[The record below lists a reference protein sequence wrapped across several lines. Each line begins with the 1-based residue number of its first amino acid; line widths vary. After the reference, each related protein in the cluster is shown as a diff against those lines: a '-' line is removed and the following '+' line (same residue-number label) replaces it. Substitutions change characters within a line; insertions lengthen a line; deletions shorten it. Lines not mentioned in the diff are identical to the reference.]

1 LLIFGTR
8 TIRPI
13 SPRGVALFIN
23 AIVLASPSFLYST
36 AFAQASS
43 NLATSNLVTQSD
55 GEAPSPVQVGTVTS
69 PITSGANPIANPL
82 GTVGSTEKLGASV
95 TVVTSNEVS
104 TDLSVP
110 PSIGAQLSAQDK
122 PSKAPELFTPA
133 SKTKANTPKSF
144 VKSAPSGPV
153 EMDLRQLWNELK
165 LNNPQLASLRE
176 SYLSAKATVPQ
187 INAPANP
194 QVGLVWS
201 GMPVNSPFALG
212 GANAPSPQNPNG
224 ISSNNAISV
233 AQPFQFPGKKSLAAD
248 IADTNAEALLAQS
261 ESTYLQLGAQLST
274 LYYNT
279 LASQKQLQV
288 LKESVVRLEM
298 IKNVAKAR
306 YANNAA
312 AYVEYLNAQVAQSA
326 AEADQFN
333 LERQLEVGINNIN
346 TLIGRHSR
354 EKLILKG
361 DGRRAMA
368 PVPTL
373 VELEDYAESSHP
385 SLKSSALQLDAARK
399 GVTLAKKAYLPD
411 FQVIGSSYTPRG
423 PFSANNGALFYQFE
437 LDLIIPLYF
446 FTKEK
451 YGVEQAMR
459 SQASA
464 EASDISNR
472 QQVVL
477 AVNSAYAAYQQAKM
491 ATTFLRDRQVPQA
504 DAAYK
509 VGLTQ
514 YANNGQGFNDL
525 LTAQTQLRNLE
536 VQLALAEAN
545 LLQAQATLLVSAGK
559 EPF

>member
-1 LLIFGTR
+1 MFILGKRKISAIFLLKG
-8 TIRPI
+8 I
-13 SPRGVALFIN
+13 SPFVF
-23 AIVLASPSFLYST
+23 ASTPFL
-36 AFAQASS
+36 AFAQ
-43 NLATSNLVTQSD
+43 TVKD
-55 GEAPSPVQVGTVTS
+55 SP
-69 PITSGANPIANPL
+69 P
-82 GTVGSTEKLGASV
+82 ASV
-95 TVVTSNEVS
+95 TVQTS
-104 TDLSVP
+104 DAALAAP
-110 PSIGAQLSAQDK
+110 PSIGAQLSAQET
-122 PSKAPELFTPA
+122 PSKAAELFAPVT
-133 SKTKANTPKSF
+133 KTNTPKNY
-144 VKSAPSGPV
+144 VKSASSGPV

-187 INAPANP
+187 IAAPANP

-212 GANAPSPQNPNG
+212 GANAPSPQYPNG
-224 ISSNNAISV
+224 ISSNNSISFT
-233 AQPFQFPGKKSLAAD
+233 QPFQFPGKKSLAAD
-248 IADTNAEALLAQS
+248 IADTNAEAMLASS

-274 LYYNT
+274 LYYST
-279 LASQKQLQV
+279 LAVQKQLQV

-333 LERQLEVGINNIN
+333 LERQLEVGIKNIN

-361 DGRRAMA
+361 DVRRSMNT
-368 PVPTL
+368 VPTL

-451 YGVEQAMR
+451 YGVEQAQR
-459 SQASA
+459 NHAAA
-464 EASDISNR
+464 EASNISNR

-477 AVNSAYAAYQQAKM
+477 AVNSAYGAYQQAKT
-491 ATTFLRDRQVPQA
+491 AAIFLKERQVPQA

-514 YANNGQGFNDL
+514 YSNNGQGFNDL
-525 LTAQTQLRNLE
+525 LTAQAQLRALE
-536 VQLALAEAN
+536 IALAQAESN
-545 LLQAQATLLVSAGK
+545 LLQAQAVLMVSAGK

>member
-1 LLIFGTR
+1 LFILGTR
-8 TIRPI
+8 KI
-13 SPRGVALFIN
+13 SAVFTVKRVAFVLFD
-23 AIVLASPSFLYST
+23 ST
-36 AFAQASS
+36 SSIAVFAQ
-43 NLATSNLVTQSD
+43 SD
-55 GEAPSPVQVGTVTS
+55 
-69 PITSGANPIANPL
+69 
-82 GTVGSTEKLGASV
+82 STPPASV
-95 TVVTSNEVS
+95 TVQTGDAN
-104 TDLSVP
+104 LSAP
-110 PSIGAQLSAQDK
+110 PSIGAQLSSQEK
-122 PSKAPELFTPA
+122 PSKANELFAPV
-133 SKTKANTPKSF
+133 TKANTPKIY
-144 VKSAPSGPV
+144 VKSAPSGPA
-153 EMDLRQLWNELK
+153 EMDLRQLWSEMK
-165 LNNPQLASLRE
+165 INNPQLASLRE
-176 SYLSAKATVPQ
+176 SYLAAKATVPQ

-201 GMPVNSPFALG
+201 GMPVGSPLALG
-212 GANAPSPQNPNG
+212 TAGSNPNVG
-224 ISSNNAISV
+224 NNNAISI
-233 AQPFQFPGKKSLAAD
+233 AQPFQFPGKKSLAAN

-261 ESTYLQLGAQLST
+261 EAVYLQLGAQLST
-274 LYYNT
+274 LYYSA

-288 LKESVVRLEM
+288 LKESVIRLEM

-333 LERQLEVGINNIN
+333 LERQLQVALNNIN
-346 TLIGRHSR
+346 TLVGRHSR
-354 EKLILKG
+354 EKLVLKG
-361 DGRRAMA
+361 DVRRSMNLI
-368 PVPTL
+368 PTL

-385 SLKSSALQLDAARK
+385 SLKGSALQLDAARK

-423 PFSANNGALFYQFE
+423 PFSANNGALYYQFE

-459 SQASA
+459 NQASA

-477 AVNSAYAAYQQAKM
+477 AVNSAYAAYEQAKT
-491 ATTFLRDRQVPQA
+491 AANFLRDRQVPQA

-514 YANNGQGFNDL
+514 YSNNGQGFNDL
-525 LTAQTQLRNLE
+525 LTAQTQLRSLE
-536 VQLALAEAN
+536 IQLALAESN
-545 LLQAQATLLVSAGK
+545 LLQAQAVLLATAGK

>member
-1 LLIFGTR
+1 MLILGTQK
-8 TIRPI
+8 I
-13 SPRGVALFIN
+13 SALTYQEFTFLTLATFAFSAVFSIASIASAQTGN
-23 AIVLASPSFLYST
+23 ASP
-36 AFAQASS
+36 
-43 NLATSNLVTQSD
+43 
-55 GEAPSPVQVGTVTS
+55 
-69 PITSGANPIANPL
+69 
-82 GTVGSTEKLGASV
+82 ASV
-95 TVVTSNEVS
+95 TVQSGDS
-104 TDLSVP
+104 MSVP
-110 PSIGAQLSAQDK
+110 PSIGEQLSAQNSPPEK
-122 PSKAPELFTPA
+122 PSKASELFAPV
-133 SKTKANTPKSF
+133 TKVNTPKSF

-187 INAPANP
+187 IAAPANP

-212 GANAPSPQNPNG
+212 GANAPTPQNPQG
-224 ISSNNAISV
+224 ISSNNSISV

-261 ESTYLQLGAQLST
+261 ESAYLQLGAQLST

-279 LASQKQLQV
+279 LATQKQLQV
-288 LKESVVRLEM
+288 LKESVVRLAR
-298 IKNVAKAR
+298 IKYVAKAR

-333 LERQLEVGINNIN
+333 LERQLEVGLKSIN
-346 TLIGRHSR
+346 TLIGHHSR

-385 SLKSSALQLDAARK
+385 TLKSSALQLDAARK

-459 SQASA
+459 NQASA
-464 EASDISNR
+464 EASEISNR

-477 AVNSAYAAYQQAKM
+477 AVNSAYAAYQQAKT
-491 ATTFLRDRQVPQA
+491 ATTFLKDRQVPQA

-545 LLQAQATLLVSAGK
+545 LLQAQAALMVTAGK

>member
-1 LLIFGTR
+1 MIYGTR
-8 TIRPI
+8 KTRVTIAI
-13 SPRGVALFIN
+13 NSIVVALLTPFS
-23 AIVLASPSFLYST
+23 AVV
-36 AFAQASS
+36 FAQA
-43 NLATSNLVTQSD
+43 NSNLVTEQD
-55 GEAPSPVQVGTVTS
+55 GTTNAVQAGIVLNTSLPVDAPIV
-69 PITSGANPIANPL
+69 
-82 GTVGSTEKLGASV
+82 EKSGASV
-95 TVVTSNEVS
+95 TVQSGNAYVNSS
-104 TDLSVP
+104 LAAP
-110 PSIGAQLSAQDK
+110 PSVLGQAPIGAQLTSQEK
-122 PSKAPELFTPA
+122 PLRA
-133 SKTKANTPKSF
+133 SDALVPVTKANTPKIYT
-144 VKSAPSGPV
+144 KPIASGPV

-165 LNNPQLASLRE
+165 TNNPQLASLRE
-176 SYLSAKATVPQ
+176 AYLSAKATVPQ
-187 INAPANP
+187 IAAPNNP

-201 GMPVNSPFALG
+201 GMPVGSPLALG
-212 GANAPSPQNPNG
+212 TAGSNPAYSN
-224 ISSNNAISV
+224 NNAISI

-274 LYYNT
+274 LYYSA

-306 YANNAA
+306 YSNNAA

-326 AEADQFN
+326 AQADQFN
-333 LERQLEVGINNIN
+333 LERQLEVAINSIN
-346 TLIGRHSR
+346 TLVGRHSR

-361 DGRRAMA
+361 DVRRSMNA
-368 PVPTL
+368 VPTL

-399 GVTLAKKAYLPD
+399 GVSLAKKAYLPD

-423 PFSANNGALFYQFE
+423 PFTSNNGALYYQFE

-451 YGVEQAMR
+451 YGVEQAQR
-459 SQASA
+459 NQASA

-472 QQVVL
+472 QQIVL
-477 AVNSAYAAYQQAKM
+477 AVNSAYAAYQQAKT
-491 ATTFLRDRQVPQA
+491 AANFLKDRQVPQA

-509 VGLTQ
+509 VGLVQ
-514 YANNGQGFNDL
+514 YSNNGQGFNDL

-545 LLQAQATLLVSAGK
+545 LLQAQAVLLVTAGK

>member
-1 LLIFGTR
+1 MFIFGTR
-8 TIRPI
+8 KI
-13 SPRGVALFIN
+13 SAVFTLKRITFVLF
-23 AIVLASPSFLYST
+23 ASSFSAT
-36 AFAQASS
+36 CFAQ
-43 NLATSNLVTQSD
+43 TEQT
-55 GEAPSPVQVGTVTS
+55 PS
-69 PITSGANPIANPL
+69 AN
-82 GTVGSTEKLGASV
+82 V
-95 TVVTSNEVS
+95 TVQTDGTS
-104 TDLSVP
+104 LSSP
-110 PSIGAQLSAQDK
+110 PSIGAQLSSQDK
-122 PSKAPELFTPA
+122 PSKAAELFAPV
-133 SKTKANTPKSF
+133 TKANTPKIYTKPVST
-144 VKSAPSGPV
+144 GPV
-153 EMDLRQLWNELK
+153 EMDLRQLWNEMK
-165 LNNPQLASLRE
+165 INNPQLSSLRE

-187 INAPANP
+187 IAAPANP

-201 GMPVNSPFALG
+201 GMPVNSPLALG
-212 GANAPSPQNPNG
+212 GANAPSQQYPGG
-224 ISSNNAISV
+224 ISSNNSISI

-248 IADTNAEALLAQS
+248 IADTNAEALLAQA

-274 LYYNT
+274 LYYSA

-288 LKESVVRLEM
+288 LKESVIRLEM

-333 LERQLEVGINNIN
+333 LERQLEVALKSINA
-346 TLIGRHSR
+346 LVGRHSR

-361 DGRRAMA
+361 DVRRSMNS
-368 PVPTL
+368 VPTL

-385 SLKSSALQLDAARK
+385 SLNSSALQLEAARK

-451 YGVEQAMR
+451 YGVEQAIR
-459 SQASA
+459 NQASA

-472 QQVVL
+472 QQIVL
-477 AVNSAYAAYQQAKM
+477 AVNSAYAGYQQAKT
-491 ATTFLRDRQVPQA
+491 AANFLKDRQVPQA

-509 VGLTQ
+509 VGLVQ
-514 YANNGQGFNDL
+514 YSNNGQGFNDL

-545 LLQAQATLLVSAGK
+545 LLQAQAVLLVTAGK

>member
-1 LLIFGTR
+1 MLILGKHETSVVQSLNSVTPFAMA
-8 TIRPI
+8 
-13 SPRGVALFIN
+13 ALVVCSSAFS
-23 AIVLASPSFLYST
+23 VS
-36 AFAQASS
+36 AFAQA
-43 NLATSNLVTQSD
+43 VVD
-55 GEAPSPVQVGTVTS
+55 
-69 PITSGANPIANPL
+69 
-82 GTVGSTEKLGASV
+82 STPASV
-95 TVVTSNEVS
+95 TVQSGDTS
-104 TDLSVP
+104 LAAP
-110 PSIGAQLSAQDK
+110 PSIGAQLGAS
-122 PSKAPELFTPA
+122 SKAAEMFAPV
-133 SKTKANTPKSF
+133 TKANTPKIYT
-144 VKSAPSGPV
+144 KPIASGPT

-165 LNNPQLASLRE
+165 VNNPQLSSLRE

-212 GANAPSPQNPNG
+212 GANTPSQQYPGG
-224 ISSNNAISV
+224 ISSNNAISI
-233 AQPFQFPGKKSLAAD
+233 AQPFQFPGKKSLAAN

-261 ESTYLQLGAQLST
+261 EATYLQLGAQLSS
-274 LYYNT
+274 LYYGA

-288 LKESVVRLEM
+288 LKESVIRLEM

-333 LERQLEVGINNIN
+333 VDRQLQVALNSIN
-346 TLIGRHSR
+346 TLVGRHSR
-354 EKLILKG
+354 EKLVLRG
-361 DGRRAMA
+361 DVRRAMNG
-368 PVPTL
+368 VPTL

-385 SLKSSALQLDAARK
+385 TLKSSALQLDAARK
-399 GVTLAKKAYLPD
+399 GVDLAKKAYLPD

-423 PFSANNGALFYQFE
+423 PFSANNGALFYQLE

-451 YGVEQAMR
+451 YGVEQAQR
-459 SQASA
+459 NQAAA
-464 EASDISNR
+464 EAGNISNR
-472 QQVVL
+472 QQIVL
-477 AVNSAYAAYQQAKM
+477 AVNTAYAAYEQAKNQ
-491 ATTFLRDRQVPQA
+491 TQFLKDRQVPQA

-509 VGLTQ
+509 VGLIQ
-514 YANNGQGFNDL
+514 YSNNGQGFNDL

-545 LLQAQATLLVSAGK
+545 LMQSQAVLLVSAGK

>member
-1 LLIFGTR
+1 MLILGKHKT
-8 TIRPI
+8 
-13 SPRGVALFIN
+13 SVATPLKRVTPF
-23 AIVLASPSFLYST
+23 AMAAFVVCASTLSVST
-36 AFAQASS
+36 FAQSS
-43 NLATSNLVTQSD
+43 MDN
-55 GEAPSPVQVGTVTS
+55 
-69 PITSGANPIANPL
+69 TSG
-82 GTVGSTEKLGASV
+82 SV
-95 TVVTSNEVS
+95 TVQTGDTS
-104 TDLSVP
+104 LAAP
-110 PSIGAQLSAQDK
+110 PSIGAQLGAS
-122 PSKAPELFTPA
+122 SKAAEMFAPV
-133 SKTKANTPKSF
+133 TKVNTPKIYTKPIS
-144 VKSAPSGPV
+144 SGPT

-165 LNNPQLASLRE
+165 VNNPQLSSLRE

-201 GMPVNSPFALG
+201 GMPVNSPLALG
-212 GANAPSPQNPNG
+212 GANAPSQQYPGG
-224 ISSNNAISV
+224 ISSNNAISI
-233 AQPFQFPGKKSLAAD
+233 AQPFQFPGKKSLAAN

-261 ESTYLQLGAQLST
+261 EATYLQLGAQLSS
-274 LYYNT
+274 LYYSA

-288 LKESVVRLEM
+288 LKESVIRLEM

-333 LERQLEVGINNIN
+333 VDRQLQVALNNIN
-346 TLIGRHSR
+346 TLVGRHSR
-354 EKLILKG
+354 EKLVLRG
-361 DGRRAMA
+361 DVRRAMNG
-368 PVPTL
+368 VPTL

-385 SLKSSALQLDAARK
+385 ALKSSALQLDAARK
-399 GVTLAKKAYLPD
+399 GVDLAKKAYLPD

-423 PFSANNGALFYQFE
+423 PFSANNGALFYQLE

-451 YGVEQAMR
+451 YGVEQAQR
-459 SQASA
+459 NQAAA
-464 EASDISNR
+464 EAGNISNR
-472 QQVVL
+472 QQIVL
-477 AVNSAYAAYQQAKM
+477 AVNTAYAAYEQAKNQ
-491 ATTFLRDRQVPQA
+491 TQFLKDRQVPQA

-509 VGLTQ
+509 VGLIQ
-514 YANNGQGFNDL
+514 YSNNGQGFNDL

-545 LLQAQATLLVSAGK
+545 LMQSQAVLLVSAGK

>member
-1 LLIFGTR
+1 LFIFGTR
-8 TIRPI
+8 KI
-13 SPRGVALFIN
+13 SAVCTLKRIAFALY
-23 AIVLASPSFLYST
+23 ASSFLAT
-36 AFAQASS
+36 CFAQTGQMPSA
-43 NLATSNLVTQSD
+43 NVT
-55 GEAPSPVQVGTVTS
+55 VQTD
-69 PITSGANPIANPL
+69 
-82 GTVGSTEKLGASV
+82 GAS
-95 TVVTSNEVS
+95 
-104 TDLSVP
+104 LSSP
-110 PSIGAQLSAQDK
+110 PSIGAQLAGQEQ
-122 PSKAPELFTPA
+122 PSKAAELFAPV
-133 SKTKANTPKSF
+133 TKANTPKIYTKPVS
-144 VKSAPSGPV
+144 SGPV
-153 EMDLRQLWNELK
+153 EMDLRQLWNEMK
-165 LNNPQLASLRE
+165 ANNPQLSSLRE

-187 INAPANP
+187 IAAPANP

-201 GMPVNSPFALG
+201 GMPVNSPLALG
-212 GANAPSPQNPNG
+212 AANTPSQQYPGG
-224 ISSNNAISV
+224 ISSNNSISI

-248 IADTNAEALLAQS
+248 IADTNAEALLAQA

-274 LYYNT
+274 LYYNA
-279 LASQKQLQV
+279 LAAQKQLQV
-288 LKESVVRLEM
+288 LKESVTRLEM

-306 YANNAA
+306 YSNNAA

-333 LERQLEVGINNIN
+333 LERQLEVALKSINA
-346 TLIGRHSR
+346 LVGRHSR
-354 EKLILKG
+354 EKLVLKG
-361 DGRRAMA
+361 DRRSMSS
-368 PVPTL
+368 VPTL

-423 PFSANNGALFYQFE
+423 PFAANNGALFYQFE

-451 YGVEQAMR
+451 YGVEQAQR
-459 SQASA
+459 NQAAA

-472 QQVVL
+472 QQIVL
-477 AVNSAYAAYQQAKM
+477 AVNSAYASYQQAKT
-491 ATTFLRDRQVPQA
+491 AANFLKERQVPQA

-509 VGLTQ
+509 VGLVQ
-514 YANNGQGFNDL
+514 YSNNGQGFNDL

-545 LLQAQATLLVSAGK
+545 LLQAQAVLLVTAGK